1 MRNFVLAAAVVL
13 VFSGCSTY
21 YNHIIESDYSYEGNF
36 NRYKTFNFV
45 AKEDFEG
52 TDRQREAI
60 EKYLNKNLELWGYKR
75 KEKKPNLVV
84 FYNLY
89 MEDLR
94 FTGYRQPD
102 FENWVKWN
110 FSNKLIATQEDSLV
124 QIDDYL
130 GERRGSYY
138 RSENYDQ
145 IKYQLKEGTL
155 LISLYDRRKNK
166 TIWQGY
172 ASGVL
177 GEDEFRNDRII
188 RHIVSRIMDKYRVLA
203 VGSFNL

>member
-1 MRNFVLAAAVVL
+1 MKRILGGVVFAI
-13 VFSGCSTY
+13 VFSGCSNY
-21 YNHIIESDYSYEGNF
+21 YNHIIESDYSYDGSF
-36 NRYKTFNFV
+36 NRYKTFDFV
-45 AKEDFEG
+45 AKSDFEG
-52 TDRQREAI
+52 TQSQKESI
-60 EKYLNKNLELWGYKR
+60 EKYLNKNLEIWGYKR
-75 KEKKPNLVV
+75 KIKKPNLVV

-89 MEDLR
+89 FDDLR

-102 FENWVKWN
+102 FKNWIKWN
-110 FSNKLIATQEDSLV
+110 FSNRLIATQEDSV
-124 QIDDYL
+124 MNFDEYL
-130 GERRGSYY
+130 GNKSGSYY

-145 IKYQLKEGTL
+145 IKYQLREGTL
-155 LISLYDRRKNK
+155 LISLYDRRKNQ

-177 GEDEFRNDRII
+177 GEDEFKNDRII